1 MAALPLLG
9 KGKVVPSAA
18 QCEGEPVKA
27 CKAERERAEGD
38 GGEGAKSKQKVR
50 GGKKES

>member
-9 KGKVVPSAA
+9 KGKAVPSAG
-18 QCEGEPVKA
+18 QCEGEPMKA
-27 CKAERERAEGD
+27 CKAERERAEG
-38 GGEGAKSKQKVR
+38 AKNKQKVR